1 MGTAE
6 IVHERTDRA
15 RPRGNSLPTAPLLA
29 FNLSH
34 AQARDAVHQPL
45 DADALR
51 RDIEA
56 AGLPTLGVQ
65 SAAPDRQHYLRRPD
79 LGRRLADDS
88 RALLAAHGAALG
100 EAPDLVFVVGDGLSA
115 FAAAKQALPLLNAMR
130 PKLDGWRVGPV
141 VVARQARVALGDEI
155 GELLGARLVAVLIGE
170 RPGLSSP
177 DSLGVYLTYAPKV
190 GCHDAQR
197 NCISNVRP
205 EGLPHDAAAH
215 KLHYLLTHAR
225 RLGITGVGLKD
236 DSDALLPAAQAQT
249 RRLAPGPRRN
259 SGRPPGGGRRVATAR
274 DACPL
279 RRIGVFGDSAAAGR
293 AAAGRRA
300 RRAAAKRRRCV
311 RRPARGA
318 DGRHAAVRARRVR
331 VPEPGPRARRT
342 GGRAGALA

>member
-1 MGTAE
+1 MSDGVEKNPWGQLKSFTNAR
-6 IVHERTDRA
+6 IALGRA
-15 RPRGNSLPTAPLLA
+15 GNSLPTAPLLA

-155 GELLGARLVAVLIGE
+155 GELLGARLVAMLIGE

-215 KLHYLLTHAR
+215 KLHYLLAHAR

-249 RRLAPGPRRN
+249 RRLAPGP
-259 SGRPPGGGRRVATAR
+259 AQ
-274 DACPL
+274 
-279 RRIGVFGDSAAAGR
+279 
-293 AAAGRRA
+293 
-300 RRAAAKRRRCV
+300 
-311 RRPARGA
+311 
-318 DGRHAAVRARRVR
+318 
-331 VPEPGPRARRT
+331 E
-342 GGRAGALA
+342 